1 MEINNFIIFI
11 IIIVLSILLYKCAK
25 IFNLRK
31 MEKFSDRYSTSFNKG
46 TRDFTGHIE
55 NTTGP
60 LDVSSFAD
68 CEGDWS
74 ECTYDSTNNNCKK
87 TYTIS
92 NPDFGGDSCTNES
105 GTTKECIYD
114 HCIEIDTYTYS
125 DPSNP
130 GSGSTE
136 YHIMRGKTLI
146 HYKRFDK
153 GDPKQRQDNIE
164 YDTGELWNSDKNGDD
179 TNIQLLKLQ
188 QIMNEYNDDENYIGL
203 IKHDVAGEEP
213 KFYPIILDKDSEIE
227 IVDESSHVLYM
238 KKNINCRGRW
248 ESCKFDSE
256 TQQSTREYVVK
267 YPGSGSSTISC
278 PSSDGDIQICG
289 EWGSC
294 AIENIGNGE
303 SQNIKNIKKW
313 EYRLP
318 NNECTD
324 IGKNCNHGENI
335 VKTTQGCVQNNDCTV
350 NWDRTSCAH
359 SYDSDGNPQAIAQI
373 TSPATGNGKCAYIS
387 GSSYSIK
394 KVFSESNNSY
404 EDKEKENDDGTI
416 NYNNYI
422 CDEDYFP
429 IGCKKKYDVY
439 WGNGPWAGV
448 VRDNGNI
455 VKENGKSIPNN
466 KENDPRLPGACWL
479 HVYDYQEANNRYKLS
494 NPSDKAL
501 CPMDDYEFN
510 GFTNIDVGQRLDS
523 KVSDIGKGPDRI
535 SLNRKDYGYQFKYNT
550 ISTNRCES
558 DSDKLTPVPTSSNIN
573 DPSFLN
579 SLGSNADDLISK
591 LGSGTVGSEE
601 NKCHY
606 QSLKNQ
612 YGWMVENLL
621 DGVEQQN
628 DSYKIELNRQLK
640 KMNDTF
646 DLYRG
651 GNPTNENINE
661 NGWGEICKQKGIY
674 PQPCQHEALQ
684 RNCTDLNQGFA
695 GGKYKVINITSPAK
709 YNGTCEYQQG
719 QIIDTNNCIRIQL
732 NNVPDILDVA
742 GGALDA
748 IGLGGMPGF
757 SDIRLKKDI
766 NKIGISP
773 MGIPIFTFRFKDD
786 KQNTLYQ
793 GTIAQEI
800 IDIMPEAVTIHD
812 NGFYMVDYSK
822 IDVEYKKLN

>member
-11 IIIVLSILLYKCAK
+11 IIIVLSIILYKCAK

-46 TRDFTGHIE
+46 TTDSTGHIE
-55 NTTGP
+55 KTTGP
-60 LDVSSFAD
+60 LDVSFAD

-87 TYTIS
+87 IYTIS
-92 NPDFGGDSCTNES
+92 NPDYGGDSCTNES

-164 YDTGELWNSDKNGDD
+164 YDTGELWNSDKDGYD

-203 IKHDVAGEEP
+203 IKHDVADEEP
-213 KFYPIILDKDSEIE
+213 KFYPIILNEDSEIE

-248 ESCKFDSE
+248 ESCKFDSD

-267 YPGSGSSTISC
+267 YAGSGSSTISC

-294 AIENIGNGE
+294 AIENIGDNKSE
-303 SQNIKNIKKW
+303 NRKKW

-318 NNECTD
+318 NNECDD
-324 IGKNCNHGENI
+324 IGKNCNHGEDR
-335 VKTTQGCVQNNDCTV
+335 VVTTEGCVQNNDCGVSWINTC
-350 NWDRTSCAH
+350 DR
-359 SYDSDGNPQAIAQI
+359 SYDSNGNPQAIAEI
-373 TSPATGNGKCAYIS
+373 TSAATGNGKCPYIH

-394 KVFSESNNSY
+394 KVFNQSTNTY
-404 EDKEKENDDGTI
+404 EDKDEKNDDGTI

-448 VRDNGNI
+448 HVDNRDGNI
-455 VKENGKSIPNN
+455 VKINGKTDPVN
-466 KENDPRLPGACWL
+466 KVASNEPGDCWL
-479 HVYDYQEANNRYKLS
+479 HVYDYQEANNRFKLS
-494 NPSDKAL
+494 KPSDEAV

-510 GFTNIDVGQRLDS
+510 GFSNIDVGQRLDT

-535 SLNRKDYGYQFKYNT
+535 SLNKKDYGYKFKYNT
-550 ISTNRCES
+550 KTNDCGSNSS
-558 DSDKLTPVPTSSNIN
+558 DLTPVLTGSNTN
-573 DPSFLN
+573 DPLFLD
-579 SLGSNADDLISK
+579 SLGSHADDLISK
-591 LGSGTVGSEE
+591 LGSGTIGSTE

-612 YGWMVENLL
+612 YDWMVDNLL
-621 DGVEQQN
+621 DGVNQQDDN
-628 DSYKIELNRQLK
+628 NSYKIELNRQLK

-674 PQPCQHEALQ
+674 PQNCQHEELE

-709 YNGTCEYQQG
+709 YNGTCAYQQG
-719 QIIDTNNCIRIQL
+719 QIMDTNNCIRIQL
-732 NNVPDILDVA
+732 NNAPNIFDAAGNLI

-748 IGLGGMPGF
+748 IGFRRIGG
-757 SDIRLKKDI
+757 
-766 NKIGISP
+766 GI
-773 MGIPIFTFRFKDD
+773 F
-786 KQNTLYQ
+786 
-793 GTIAQEI
+793 
-800 IDIMPEAVTIHD
+800 
-812 NGFYMVDYSK
+812 
-822 IDVEYKKLN
+822 